1 MKFNPDRI
9 GLGRHESF
17 PLRYPWLTRGF
28 SEFQKDSKVFDAN
41 DATTRLGVGKNMVRS
56 IRFWLIA
63 SQMLQPS
70 GRHSFEA
77 SELGL
82 AIFSEDGWDPY
93 LEDDA
98 TIWLIHWLLSTSPE
112 QATVN
117 YWYFNRFHKTSFDS
131 QETQAAFVDFCKEY
145 VAARFAVTT
154 ATKDVAILLRMYSR
168 TPTSSRTPPEEA
180 LDSPLSILGL
190 LSYDLSTKS
199 YVSSLGRR
207 NELPTEIVGYAVA
220 QLFES
225 LDVTSF
231 PIERL
236 MHTRERFPA
245 LGSIFKLTEN
255 GLIAH
260 LEKLVSTY
268 PQAWELRETAGL
280 HQLFRLDH
288 MPPME
293 FLSNRYQDKASSIE
307 EVA

>member
-28 SEFQKDSKVFDAN
+28 SEFEKDQAVFEAD

-63 SQMLQPS
+63 AQMLQPS
-70 GRHSFEA
+70 GRYAFEA
-77 SELGL
+77 SELGT
-82 AIFSEDGWDPY
+82 AIFGEDGWDPY

-131 QETQAAFVDFCKEY
+131 QETQAAFVDFCKEH
-145 VAARFAVTT
+145 VAARFAATT
-154 ATKDVAILLRMYSR
+154 AKKDVAVLLRMYSR
-168 TPTSSRTPPEEA
+168 TPTSSRTPPEES
-180 LDSPLSILGL
+180 LDSPLSTLGL
-190 LSYDLSTKS
+190 LSYDFPTKS
-199 YVSSLGRR
+199 YVSDLGRR
-207 NELPTEIVGYAVA
+207 DELPTEIVGYAVS
-220 QLFES
+220 QLFEN
-225 LDVTSF
+225 LDISSF

-245 LGSIFKLTEN
+245 IGSVFRLTEN

-260 LEKLVSTY
+260 LEKLVNAY

-280 HQLFRLDH
+280 HQLYRLNN
-288 MPPME
+288 MQPME
-293 FLSNRYQDKASSIE
+293 FLRDRYQSNMSSIE